1 MLTEFKSFLEACIAD
16 KKFVQLDSVKDMLAG
31 IENTHYFVV
40 PDVYSGT
47 SEDYDNFMDKHIE
60 CLNIDGIRI
69 PESMDLPFQ
78 RCFFQCIK
86 NSMNYNNTFT
96 YEDMAKFMNFDVDDV
111 NKSIKEQY
119 NISLKDEIPSVTMHH
134 HNIYVYEVEPKY
146 IRVVA
151 TVELANFNLIF
162 PISYSFKDGKLGVGK
177 SDFERIYE
185 ETVIESALTVIKL
198 LETINHKS
206 WTVVSN
212 DTPVKVKTRVGR
224 NLTKYKY
231 KPSNI
236 VYVYSEHKFRKHHP
250 ELSHRIINKPNYA
263 YEVRG
268 HWRKLQYG
276 QIGKDREG
284 LRGVKGYTWVIPFI
298 KGEGEVMKKVR
309 IVK

>member
-1 MLTEFKSFLEACIAD
+1 MLTEFKSFLEICVAD

-31 IENTHYFVV
+31 IEDTHYFVV
-40 PDVYSGT
+40 PEVHSSNDEFESFL
-47 SEDYDNFMDKHIE
+47 NKH
-60 CLNIDGIRI
+60 LKYVGLDGVNI
-69 PESMDLPFQ
+69 PETMDLPFK
-78 RCFFQCIK
+78 RCFFQCTQNGIA
-86 NSMNYNNTFT
+86 YVDTFT
-96 YEDMAKFMNFDVDDV
+96 YNEMAELLTNFDREGFSKRLKERHNLTMDDTLNQV
-111 NKSIKEQY
+111 KVKFS
-119 NISLKDEIPSVTMHH
+119 SM
-134 HNIYVYEVEPKY
+134 YVYEVEPKY

-151 TVELANFNLIF
+151 IVNIDDTNYFL
-162 PISYSFKDGKLGVGK
+162 PISFSFIDGKLGIGE
-177 SDFERIYE
+177 SDFGIFYRQM
-185 ETVIESALTVIKL
+185 VIDTALTVIKL

-236 VYVYSEHKFRKHHP
+236 VYVYSEHKFRKQFP
-250 ELSHRIINKPNYA
+250 GLSHKIINKPNYA

-268 HWRKLQYG
+268 HWRRLQYG